1 MRLHDA
7 RRDQYR
13 RLAKEQGYKS
23 RAAFKLIEA
32 NEKYRII
39 NQNDIVV
46 DFGAAPGGWLQVASK
61 AVGDGGRVLGV
72 DIVGFRLKKPR
83 NMSTLTMDVFDPIF
97 ADEVS
102 KQLGGAKADVV
113 LSDLSPTVS
122 GVWELDQTRQV
133 DLTLRVLDLS
143 TSILK
148 KGGKALFKLFEGE
161 RAPELRS
168 AFRERFSVV
177 RVIKPAASRSQSSE
191 LYYYCEGWL
200 GAWGNRS

>member
-32 NEKYRII
+32 NEKYRFIR
-39 NQNDIVV
+39 QNDFVV

-72 DIVGFRLKKPR
+72 DIVRLRLKKPK
-83 NMSTLTMDVFDPIF
+83 NMSTMTVDIFDPKV
-97 ADEVS
+97 ADEIS
-102 KQLGGAKADVV
+102 KHLGGAKADVV
-113 LSDLSPTVS
+113 LSDLSPSVS

-148 KGGKALFKLFEGE
+148 KGGKSLFKLFEGE
-161 RAPELRS
+161 RAPEVRN

-200 GAWGNRS
+200 GA